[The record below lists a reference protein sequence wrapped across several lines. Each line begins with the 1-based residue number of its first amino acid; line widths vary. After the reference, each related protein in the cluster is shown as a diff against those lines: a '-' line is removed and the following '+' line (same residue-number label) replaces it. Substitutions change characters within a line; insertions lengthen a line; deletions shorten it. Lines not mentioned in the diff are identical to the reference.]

1 MWEWGSSYTGKFNT
15 LQSIQVNKISVQ
27 LESESFIKA
36 KVFLSCK
43 ENRHHSEVPSM
54 AISVMRYICLPVITT
69 PESEIYGLP
78 RNSPITENI
87 WLKYFHYTGLCLA
100 LNLLPAL
107 VHASIAMNPL
117 KIVELQQHKPIVSLP
132 LVESSVKTEVTFLC
146 WSLLRPAEIHMCHR
160 NGASAITAEFSIRKL
175 QV

>member
-1 MWEWGSSYTGKFNT
+1 M
-15 LQSIQVNKISVQ
+15 NKISAQ

-36 KVFLSCK
+36 KVFSSCK
-43 ENRHHSEVPSM
+43 DNRHHPEVPSM
-54 AISVMRYICLPVITT
+54 AISAMQYICLPVITT

-78 RNSPITENI
+78 RNNPTTESI

-132 LVESSVKTEVTFLC
+132 LVESSVKTEVTFLS
-146 WSLLRPAEIHMCHR
+146 WSLLRPAETKWSQCHYCWIF
-160 NGASAITAEFSIRKL
+160 NQKITGVGKTATAETD
-175 QV
+175 QVPTALSPFI